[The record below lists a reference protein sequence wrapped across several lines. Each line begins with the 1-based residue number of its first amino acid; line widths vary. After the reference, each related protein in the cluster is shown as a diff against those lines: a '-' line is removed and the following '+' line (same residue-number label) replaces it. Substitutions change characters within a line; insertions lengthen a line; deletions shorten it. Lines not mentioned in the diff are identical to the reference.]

1 MIVELKVRTS
11 ESGHWYTQ
19 EGKPA
24 YTTVGSNGKVRNTTL
39 RDAKKLNLLPSV
51 TTVMSVAAKPG
62 LEAWKQQQLLLAS
75 LTLPKDENE
84 SLENYAKRIL
94 EDSRQ
99 QARDAADRGTAIHAE
114 IQAFYEGDL
123 KKMNIPYVRK
133 VIGAI
138 QSHFG
143 DRTWISEAS
152 FAAPH
157 GYGGKVDLHCHD
169 TVIDIKTK
177 EFSPDD
183 KITLFDEHYMQLAAY
198 SVGLKIHPPRC
209 ANVFVS
215 TIDPYPVI
223 VLEHEPQDIQ
233 RGWEM
238 FLALLSFWKAK
249 SKTGG

>member
-1 MIVELKVRTS
+1 MIINTKTA
-11 ESGHWYTQ
+11 ESGHWYTK

-24 YTTVGSNGKVRNTTL
+24 YTIVGSNGKVRNTTL
-39 RDAKKLNLLPSV
+39 RDAKKLKLLPSV

-75 LTLPKDENE
+75 LTLPKGEQE
-84 SLENYAKRIL
+84 SLEDYAKRVL
-94 EDSRQ
+94 EDSRKQ
-99 QARDAADRGTAIHAE
+99 TRDAADRGTAIHAE

-123 KKMNIPYVRK
+123 EKMNVPYVRRA
-133 VIGAI
+133 VGAI

-177 EFSPDD
+177 EFAPGD
-183 KITLFDEHYMQLAAY
+183 KVALFDDHYMQLAAY
-198 SVGLKIHPPRC
+198 AVGLKISPPRC

-215 TIDPYPVI
+215 VIDPYPVI
-223 VLEHEPQDIQ
+223 VLEHEPKDIQ

-238 FLALLSFWKAK
+238 FSALLAFWKVK
-249 SKTGG
+249 SKTSG

>member
-1 MIVELKVRTS
+1 MELKVRTS

-84 SLENYAKRIL
+84 SLENYAKRVL

-123 KKMNIPYVRK
+123 EKMNIPYVRK
-133 VIGAI
+133 AIGAI

-177 EFSPDD
+177 EFAPDD